1 MKKQLKKTVAVLT
14 AAAMLTAGTAMG
26 AVTVSAAGGTIGS
39 GGTLGVYTPSAG
51 VITQQVMLAMPGSW
65 TNQMTAQQDD
75 VAGVYWWSGA
85 DNVSADFPGYKTTR
99 VDEDGVQ
106 NLYTTQIPGY
116 GNGENGDAN
125 LMIWNN
131 YLDGGMERD
140 PRENPYYAAAKRTNH
155 FMCSYISRYDKEE
168 RFETLFRYTYQK
180 QAQRCGLS
188 GAAALNISAETFW
201 EDINRLAAAALGRT
215 WSSLSN
221 QSKTYQIDEFF
232 DEHNEQL
239 DFSEYGSRY
248 AGNFFNENFV
258 EEIYP
263 KEQANYDGISFTY
276 DNMVYV
282 IDIDAPLKQD
292 IVTGRDLY
300 SGDFYF
306 YYGGGQYGVMPTKAL
321 NTALGCEQGS
331 FVTEKYLAPSS
342 EGKITLSSV
351 SLENFDYMPDESKL
365 NDTNALLSGTS
376 LHVTYAEPYCIDE
389 WQYDGDNRS
398 WQYDGDNLSWDGE
411 KFVSEIFPGESVTVT
426 DLNVNVGEYETVMQL
441 TLDYGDC
448 YACDESTVSVPLH
461 ITESYKGRVA
471 KSVTLLEKPNTVF
484 ERCYTT
490 GDNAQ
495 CIPLHMDGAQVRVDY
510 ENGDSEVLTFGK
522 DCTVVDQKNGITTQY
537 SFEDSDLKAFVRFDY
552 DAAKDYDVNIR
563 IVSTEGYVYNPT
575 AYEEMGSIDL
585 TARHIHKSGDI
596 NGDGKVNVTD
606 VTTVQRYLAD
616 ACGFYDEQR
625 AVADANADGSIDIN
639 DATYMQMY
647 LAEYKVV
654 LA

>member
-26 AVTVSAAGGTIGS
+26 AVTVSAAGSSTGF
-39 GGTLGVYTPSAG
+39 GGTMGVYTPSAG
-51 VITQQVMLAMPGSW
+51 VVTQQVMLAMPGSW
-65 TNQMTAQQDD
+65 TNQMTAQQGD

-99 VDEDGVQ
+99 VDEDGVY
-106 NLYTTQIPGY
+106 NLFSTQIPGY
-116 GNGENGDAN
+116 GNGESGDAN
-125 LMIWNN
+125 LMVWNN
-131 YLDGGMERD
+131 YLDSGMETD
-140 PRENPYYAAAKRTNH
+140 PRENPYYAAAKLTNH
-155 FMCSYISRYDKEE
+155 FMCSFFSRYDKEE

-188 GAAALNISAETFW
+188 GAAALNISVETFW

-215 WSSLSN
+215 WSSLDEN
-221 QSKTYQIDEFF
+221 DKDCQIDAFF

-248 AGNFFNENFV
+248 VGNFFNENFAT
-258 EEIYP
+258 EIYP
-263 KEQANYDGISFTY
+263 KEEVLGQGISFTC

-282 IDIDAPLKQD
+282 VDLDAPVSVNPLN
-292 IVTGRDLY
+292 GHELCN
-300 SGDFYF
+300 GGLYF

-331 FVTEKYLAPSS
+331 FVTEKYLAPSQD
-342 EGKITLSSV
+342 GKITLSSV
-351 SLENFDYMPDESKL
+351 SLVNFDYMPDESKL
-365 NDTNALLSGTS
+365 NDTNALLNGTS
-376 LHVTYAEPYCIDE
+376 LHVTYAEPYSIDN
-389 WQYDGDNRS
+389 WQYA
-398 WQYDGDNLSWDGE
+398 GDNLSWDGE

-426 DLNVNVGEYETVMQL
+426 DVNVNVGEYETVMQL

-448 YACDESTVSVPLH
+448 YACDESTVSVPLY
-461 ITESYKGRVA
+461 ITESYKGRAA

-484 ERCYTT
+484 VRRYTT

-522 DCTVVDQKNGITTQY
+522 DCAVVDQKNGITTQY
-537 SFEDSDLKAFVRFDY
+537 SFDDSALKAFVRFDY

-596 NGDGKVNVTD
+596 NGDDMVNVSD
-606 VTTVQRYLAD
+606 VTMLQRYLAD
-616 ACGFYDEQR
+616 MCDLYDEQR
-625 AVADANADGSIDIN
+625 AIADTNADGSVDIL
-639 DATYMQMY
+639 DATYLQMY
-647 LAEYKVV
+647 LAEYDVV

>member
-85 DNVSADFPGYKTTR
+85 DNVSADFTGYKTTR
-99 VDEDGVQ
+99 VDEDGVY
-106 NLYTTQIPGY
+106 NLFSTQIPGY
-116 GNGENGDAN
+116 GNGESGNAN

-131 YLDGGMERD
+131 YLDSGMERD

-188 GAAALNISAETFW
+188 GVAALNISAETFW

-221 QSKTYQIDEFF
+221 KSKTYQIDAFF

-248 AGNFFNENFV
+248 AGNFFNENFAT
-258 EEIYP
+258 EIYP
-263 KEQANYDGISFTY
+263 KEEANGDGISFTC

-282 IDIDAPLKQD
+282 VDLDAPLTQD
-292 IVTGRDLY
+292 FVTGRYIYNGGL
-300 SGDFYF
+300 YF

-331 FVTEKYLAPSS
+331 FVTEKYLAPSQD
-342 EGKITLSSV
+342 GKITLSSV

-389 WQYDGDNRS
+389 WQYDGDNLS
-398 WQYDGDNLSWDGE
+398 WQYNGDNLSWDGE

-448 YACDESTVSVPLH
+448 YAFDESTLSVNVS
-461 ITESYKGRVA
+461 ITESYKGRAA
-471 KSVTLLEKPNTVF
+471 KSITLLKKPNTVF
-484 ERCYTT
+484 ERRYTY
-490 GDNAQ
+490 GDDAQ

-522 DCTVVDQKNGITTQY
+522 DCTIVDEKNGITTQY
-537 SFEDSDLKAFVRFDY
+537 SFDDSDLKAFVRFVD
-552 DAAKDYDVNIR
+552 DAAKDYDVTIS
-563 IVSTEGYVYNPT
+563 IFSTEGYVYNHW
-575 AYEEMGSIDL
+575 EKMLMGRIDV

-639 DATYMQMY
+639 DATYLQMY

>member
-1 MKKQLKKTVAVLT
+1 MLT
-14 AAAMLTAGTAMG
+14 AAAMLTAGSAMG
-26 AVTVSAAGGTIGS
+26 AVTVSAAGGSIGS
-39 GGTLGVYTPSAG
+39 GGTMGVYTPSAG
-51 VITQQVMLAMPGSW
+51 VVTQQVLFAMPGSW
-65 TNQMTAQQDD
+65 ANQMTAQQDD
-75 VAGVYWWSGA
+75 VAGVYWWNGA

-140 PRENPYYAAAKRTNH
+140 PRENPYYAAAKWTNH

-215 WSSLSN
+215 WSSLDEN
-221 QSKTYQIDEFF
+221 DKDWQIDEFF

-248 AGNFFNENFV
+248 AGNFFNEDLV

-263 KEQANYDGISFTY
+263 KETTIGNGISFTC

-282 IDIDAPLKQD
+282 IDIDAPPEQH
-292 IVTGRDLY
+292 IITGNYSVY
-300 SGDFYF
+300 SGDLYF
-306 YYGGGQYGVMPTKAL
+306 YYGGGQYGVMPTQAL

-331 FVTEKYLAPSS
+331 FVTEEYLAPSAS
-342 EGKITLSSV
+342 GKIKLSSV
-351 SLENFDYMPDESKL
+351 SLMSFENELFIYDESDV
-365 NDTNALLSGTS
+365 NDTAALLKDTY
-376 LHVTYAEPYCIDE
+376 LHVIYDEPYCIGD
-389 WQYDGDNRS
+389 WQYN
-398 WQYDGDNLSWDGE
+398 GDNLSWDGE
-411 KFVSEIFPGESVTVT
+411 KYVSEIFPGESIAVT
-426 DLNVNVGEYETVMQL
+426 DVNVNVGEYETVMQL

-448 YACDESTVSVPLH
+448 YACDESTVSVSLY
-461 ITESYKGRVA
+461 ITESYKGRAA
-471 KSVTLLEKPNTVF
+471 KSITLLEKPNTVF
-484 ERCYTT
+484 ERRYTS
-490 GDNAQ
+490 GDDAQ

-510 ENGDSEVLTFGK
+510 ENGESELLTFGN
-522 DCTVVDQKNGITTQY
+522 DCMIYSEKGGITTEY
-537 SFEDSDLKAFVRFDY
+537 SFADSDLKAYVRFVD

-596 NGDGKVNVTD
+596 NGDDTVNVSD
-606 VTTVQRYLAD
+606 VTMLQRYLAD
-616 ACGFYDEQR
+616 MCDLYDEQR
-625 AVADANADGSIDIN
+625 AIADTNADGSVDIL
-639 DATYMQMY
+639 DATYLQMY
-647 LAEYKVV
+647 LAEYDVV

>member
-1 MKKQLKKTVAVLT
+1 MKKQLKKTAAVLT
-14 AAAMLTAGTAMG
+14 AAAMLTAGSAMG
-26 AVTVSAAGGTIGS
+26 AVTVSAAGGSIGS
-39 GGTLGVYTPSAG
+39 GGTMGVYTPSAG
-51 VITQQVMLAMPGSW
+51 VVTQQVLFAMPGSW
-65 TNQMTAQQDD
+65 ANQMTAQQDD
-75 VAGVYWWSGA
+75 VAGVYWWNGA

-140 PRENPYYAAAKRTNH
+140 PRENPYYAAAKWTNH

-215 WSSLSN
+215 WSSLDEN
-221 QSKTYQIDEFF
+221 DKDWQIDEFF

-248 AGNFFNENFV
+248 AGNFFNEDFV
-258 EEIYP
+258 TEIYP
-263 KEQANYDGISFTY
+263 KEEANGDGISFTC

-282 IDIDAPLKQD
+282 IDIDAPPEQHL
-292 IVTGRDLY
+292 ITGNYSVY
-300 SGDFYF
+300 SGDLYF
-306 YYGGGQYGVMPTKAL
+306 YYGGGQYGVMPTQAL

-331 FVTEKYLAPSS
+331 FVTEKYLAPSAS
-342 EGKITLSSV
+342 GKIKLSSV
-351 SLENFDYMPDESKL
+351 SLMSFENGMFWYDESDM
-365 NDTNALLSGTS
+365 NDTAALLNGTY
-376 LHVTYAEPYCIDE
+376 LHVIYDEPYCIGD
-389 WQYDGDNRS
+389 WQYN
-398 WQYDGDNLSWDGE
+398 GDNLSWDGE
-411 KFVSEIFPGESVTVT
+411 KYVSEIFPGESIAVT
-426 DLNVNVGEYETVMQL
+426 DVNVNFGEYETVMQL
-441 TLDYGDC
+441 TLDYGDY
-448 YACDESTVSVPLH
+448 YACDESTVSVSLY
-461 ITESYKGRVA
+461 ITESYKGRAA
-471 KSVTLLEKPNTVF
+471 KSITLLEKPNTVF
-484 ERCYTT
+484 ERRYTS
-490 GDNAQ
+490 GDDAQ

-510 ENGDSEVLTFGK
+510 ENGESELLTFGN
-522 DCTVVDQKNGITTQY
+522 DCMIYSEKGGITTKY
-537 SFEDSDLKAFVRFDY
+537 SFADSDLKAYVRFVD

-563 IVSTEGYVYNPT
+563 IVSTEGYVYNPRE
-575 AYEEMGSIDL
+575 YEDMGEIDF

-596 NGDGKVNVTD
+596 NGDDMVNVSD
-606 VTTVQRYLAD
+606 VTMLQRYLAD
-616 ACGFYDEQR
+616 MCDLYDEQR
-625 AVADANADGSIDIN
+625 AIADTNADGSVDIL
-639 DATYMQMY
+639 DATYLQMY
-647 LAEYKVV
+647 LAEYDVV

>member
-1 MKKQLKKTVAVLT
+1 MKRQLKKTAAVLT
-14 AAAMLTAGTAMG
+14 AAAMLTAGSAMG
-26 AVTVSAAGGTIGS
+26 AVTVSAAGGSIGS

-65 TNQMTAQQDD
+65 TNQMTAQQGD

-99 VDEDGVQ
+99 VDEDGVY
-106 NLYTTQIPGY
+106 NLFSTQIPGY
-116 GNGENGDAN
+116 GNGESGDAN
-125 LMIWNN
+125 LMVWNN
-131 YLDGGMERD
+131 YLDSGMETD
-140 PRENPYYAAAKRTNH
+140 PRENPYYAAAKLTNH
-155 FMCSYISRYDKEE
+155 FMCSFFSRYDKEE

-188 GAAALNISAETFW
+188 GAATLNISVETFW

-215 WSSLSN
+215 WSSLDEN
-221 QSKTYQIDEFF
+221 DKDCQIDAFF

-248 AGNFFNENFV
+248 VGNFFNENFAT
-258 EEIYP
+258 EIYP
-263 KEQANYDGISFTY
+263 KEEVLGQGISFTC

-282 IDIDAPLKQD
+282 VDLDAPVSVNPLN
-292 IVTGRDLY
+292 GHELCN
-300 SGDFYF
+300 GGLYF

-331 FVTEKYLAPSS
+331 FVTEKYLAPSQD
-342 EGKITLSSV
+342 GKITLSSV

-365 NDTNALLSGTS
+365 NDTNALLNGTS
-376 LHVTYAEPYCIDE
+376 LHVTYAEPYSIDN
-389 WQYDGDNRS
+389 WQYA
-398 WQYDGDNLSWDGE
+398 GDNLSWDGE

-426 DLNVNVGEYETVMQL
+426 DVNVNVGEYETVMQL

-448 YACDESTVSVPLH
+448 YACDESTVSVPLY

-484 ERCYTT
+484 ERRYTF
-490 GDNAQ
+490 GDEAQ

-522 DCTVVDQKNGITTQY
+522 DCAVVDQKNGITTQY
-537 SFEDSDLKAFVRFDY
+537 SFDDSDLKAFVRFDY
-552 DAAKDYDVNIR
+552 DAAKDYDVTIS
-563 IVSTEGYVYNPT
+563 IFSTEGYVYNHW
-575 AYEEMGSIDL
+575 AEMLMGRIDV

-616 ACGFYDEQR
+616 MSNLYDEQR

-639 DATYMQMY
+639 DATYLQMY

>member
-1 MKKQLKKTVAVLT
+1 MFTRRRQAY
-14 AAAMLTAGTAMG
+14 
-26 AVTVSAAGGTIGS
+26 
-39 GGTLGVYTPSAG
+39 GVH
-51 VITQQVMLAMPGSW
+51 
-65 TNQMTAQQDD
+65 
-75 VAGVYWWSGA
+75 
-85 DNVSADFPGYKTTR
+85 
-99 VDEDGVQ
+99 
-106 NLYTTQIPGY
+106 NLFCTQIPGY
-116 GNGENGDAN
+116 GNGEGDSGNAN
-125 LMIWNN
+125 MMFWDN
-131 YLDGGMERD
+131 YLIPGTESN
-140 PRENPYYAAAKRTNH
+140 PLENPYYAAAAQTDNT
-155 FMCSYISRYDKEE
+155 FCNYISRFDREE

-180 QAQRCGLS
+180 QAQRCGLG
-188 GAAALNISAETFW
+188 GAGALNINAETFW
-201 EDINRLAAAALGRT
+201 EDINRLAADALGNT
-215 WSSLSN
+215 WSSLN
-221 QSKTYQIDEFF
+221 ERLKQYQIESYF
-232 DEHNEQL
+232 DEHNGQL

-248 AGNFFNENFV
+248 AGNFFNEDFV

-263 KEQANYDGISFTY
+263 KEQPNYDGISFTY

-282 IDIDAPLKQD
+282 IDMDAPLKQD

-306 YYGGGQYGVMPTKAL
+306 YYGGGQYGVMPTQAL

-331 FVTEKYLAPSS
+331 FVTEKYLAPSQD
-342 EGKITLSSV
+342 GKITLSSV

-365 NDTNALLSGTS
+365 NDTNALLNGTS
-376 LHVTYAEPYCIDE
+376 LHVTYAEPYSIDN
-389 WQYDGDNRS
+389 WQYA
-398 WQYDGDNLSWDGE
+398 GDNLSWDGE

-426 DLNVNVGEYETVMQL
+426 DVNVNVGEYETVMQL

-448 YACDESTVSVPLH
+448 YACDESTVSVPLY

-484 ERCYTT
+484 ERRYTS
-490 GDNAQ
+490 GNDAQ

-522 DCTVVDQKNGITTQY
+522 DCAVVDQKNGITTQY
-537 SFEDSDLKAFVRFDY
+537 SFDDSALKAFVRFDY

-596 NGDGKVNVTD
+596 NGDDMVNVSD
-606 VTTVQRYLAD
+606 VTMLQRYLAD
-616 ACGFYDEQR
+616 MCDLYDEQR
-625 AVADANADGSIDIN
+625 AIADTNADGSVDIL
-639 DATYMQMY
+639 DATYLQMY
-647 LAEYKVV
+647 LAEYDVV

>member
-14 AAAMLTAGTAMG
+14 AAAMLTAGTSMG
-26 AVTVSAAGGTIGS
+26 AVTVSAAGGTIGF

-99 VDEDGVQ
+99 VDEDGVY
-106 NLYTTQIPGY
+106 NLFSTQIPGY
-116 GNGENGDAN
+116 GNGERGNAN

-131 YLDGGMERD
+131 YLDPGMERD
-140 PRENPYYAAAKRTNH
+140 PRENPYYAAAKWTNH

-221 QSKTYQIDEFF
+221 QRKTYQIDEFF

-248 AGNFFNENFV
+248 AGNFFNEDFAT
-258 EEIYP
+258 EIYP
-263 KEQANYDGISFTY
+263 KESANGDGISFTC

-282 IDIDAPLKQD
+282 VDLDAPLTQD
-292 IVTGRDLY
+292 FVTGGYFYNGGL
-300 SGDFYF
+300 YF

-331 FVTEKYLAPSS
+331 FVTEKYLAPSQD
-342 EGKITLSSV
+342 GKITLSSV

-389 WQYDGDNRS
+389 WQYDGDN
-398 WQYDGDNLSWDGE
+398 LSWDGE

-448 YACDESTVSVPLH
+448 YAFDESTLSVNVY
-461 ITESYKGRVA
+461 ITESYKGRAA

-484 ERCYTT
+484 VRRYTY
-490 GDNAQ
+490 GDDAQ

-522 DCTVVDQKNGITTQY
+522 DCAVVDQKYGITTQY
-537 SFEDSDLKAFVRFDY
+537 SFDDSALKALVHFESDSE
-552 DAAKDYDVNIR
+552 KDYDVTIS
-563 IVSTEGYVYNPT
+563 IFSTEGYVYNHW
-575 AYEEMGSIDL
+575 ARMLMGRIDV

-639 DATYMQMY
+639 DATYLQMY